1 MSAGA
6 SASSQLVE
14 QHYATSKH
22 NAEWKVTIM
31 LTFL

>member
-6 SASSQLVE
+6 SAPSQLVE
-14 QHYATSKH
+14 HYATSKH